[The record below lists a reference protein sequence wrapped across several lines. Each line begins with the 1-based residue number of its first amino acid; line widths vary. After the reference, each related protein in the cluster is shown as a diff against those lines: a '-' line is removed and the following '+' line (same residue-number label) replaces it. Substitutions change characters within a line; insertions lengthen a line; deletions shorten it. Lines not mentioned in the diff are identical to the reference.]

1 MPTNR
6 LATRD
11 SSRSAGASAASQ
23 AGNAGSALS
32 DSAVLPRPLPSRL
45 GAATIRG
52 WQEGTAFCGGRK
64 ILGYLGDGW
73 AMRRK
78 PPCRSSRF
86 RRRMDRM
93 SRPLHELSPEKTSPN
108 EPAGPVMVYVCECGT
123 KWTDSARPSWKC
135 KCGRHLV
142 KRNRVICAA
151 AGQTSQPAVNVR
163 TIRGAAG

>member
-1 MPTNR
+1 
-6 LATRD
+6 
-11 SSRSAGASAASQ
+11 
-23 AGNAGSALS
+23 
-32 DSAVLPRPLPSRL
+32 
-45 GAATIRG
+45 
-52 WQEGTAFCGGRK
+52 
-64 ILGYLGDGW
+64 
-73 AMRRK
+73 
-78 PPCRSSRF
+78 
-86 RRRMDRM
+86 M

-163 TIRGAAG
+163 TIRGAADKQRPQGAALGWPVVIGRGGNDES